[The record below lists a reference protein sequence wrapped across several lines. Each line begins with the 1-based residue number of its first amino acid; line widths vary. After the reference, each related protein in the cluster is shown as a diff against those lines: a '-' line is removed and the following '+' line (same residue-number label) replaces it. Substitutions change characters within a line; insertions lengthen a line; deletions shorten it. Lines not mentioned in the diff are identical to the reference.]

1 MKNWKNKLVP
11 MLFVLASVSF
21 LIPAVVK
28 PVIKGEPLNH
38 TYLVFVFVCAVFAMI
53 FFAVGRKSGGSSG
66 PPSA

>member
-11 MLFVLASVSF
+11 MLFALASVLF
-21 LIPAVVK
+21 LVPALVK

-38 TYLVFVFVCAVFAMI
+38 TYLVLAFACSVFAMI
-53 FFAVGRKSGGSSG
+53 FFAAGRKSGGGPS